1 MFLFAFIQTAGKM
14 NAFNKLYKIT
24 CHISS
29 EASESDKLEQDD
41 ASEDGDFDA
50 LPLPALNAIKIPLK
64 KASLAANKEIHLK
77 TYKTPDTPPPD
88 YI

>member
-1 MFLFAFIQTAGKM
+1 MLLFAFTQTAGKM
-14 NAFNKLYKIT
+14 SAFNKLYKIT
-24 CHISS
+24 CNIAS

-50 LPLPALNAIKIPLK
+50 LPLPAHNVIKRHLK
-64 KASLAANKEIHLK
+64 KTSLAANKEIHLK
-77 TYKTPDTPPPD
+77 THKTPDTPPPD